1 MSKSTHSKAFG
12 RFLRFW
18 RGVHTLSQEELAE
31 RLGSSPRHI
40 SRLENHASAP
50 SEALVEEIAKTL
62 NLGERD
68 RNHLRIAAGFYVQE
82 TAVDYNDTHLR
93 WLRKAMG
100 LTLKAL
106 NPFPTALTDSTGKIL
121 MVNQAWVN
129 FYQPRIGASNLE
141 KVTNLY
147 DFLFTQMGD
156 STLLTG
162 WEDTLSMILMALKQ
176 NAMLSNSDRDLTT
189 FERYLTH
196 KNVPADWAQRA
207 AKLEPMASY
216 RLQINYAGKLQ
227 RFYNVSQTVG
237 ALGPAAYLA
246 EPRLTVSTLYPED
259 ESLDLTDLVDPKTK
273 HPLLP

>member
-1 MSKSTHSKAFG
+1 MNNNTHPKAFG

-18 RGVHTLSQEELAE
+18 RGVHQLSQEELAD

-40 SRLENHASAP
+40 SRLENHASTP
-50 SEALVEEIAKTL
+50 SETLVEEIAKSL
-62 NLGERD
+62 SLGERD
-68 RNHLRIAAGFYVQE
+68 RNHLRIAAGYYVQE
-82 TAVDYNDTHLR
+82 TAVDYSDAKLR

-129 FYQPRIGASNLE
+129 FYQSRIGASDLE

-156 STLLTG
+156 GALLTG
-162 WEDTLSMILMALKQ
+162 WQDTISMILMALKQ
-176 NAMLSNSDRDLTT
+176 NAMLTNSDKDLAT

-196 KNVPADWAQRA
+196 KNVPADWPQRA

-216 RLQINYAGKLQ
+216 RVQIDYAGKLQ

-259 ESLDLTDLVDPKTK
+259 DNLDLSGLLDATAT

>member
-1 MSKSTHSKAFG
+1 MSKSTQPKAFG

-18 RGVHTLSQEELAE
+18 RGVHSLSQEELAE

-129 FYQPRIGASNLE
+129 FYQSRIGASNLE
-141 KVTNLY
+141 NVTNLY

-156 STLLTG
+156 DTLLTG
-162 WEDTLSMILMALKQ
+162 WQDTLSMILMALKQ

-259 ESLDLTDLVDPKTK
+259 DSLDLTDLLDAKAA
-273 HPLLP
+273 HPLLQ